1 MKDMHISYPTIT
13 EAICDFHFHFLEGK
27 EWEPSLPEELFKHIQ
42 DDYPEMES
50 VFEMGLQLESRPAGT
65 GTTFLPQS
73 QKVRFKHR
81 NRPLVLQFAENSLSV
96 STLFP
101 YQGWKRMREDVLS
114 TWRRV
119 EEILHPVQVDRV
131 GLRYINAF
139 KKEDM
144 NERLSDWLVAT
155 EYIPEGIVRSESGYF
170 LRSQSRLD
178 TENVLMITLGD
189 VKSASSNDEYGSI
202 IFDIDRIAEKV
213 IAPGTGKLEE
223 VLEQLHEDVREV
235 FFSAKGEK
243 LENLLHGGQNES
255 ESF

>member
-1 MKDMHISYPTIT
+1 MKDMQASYPHTTIT

-27 EWEPSLPEELFKHIQ
+27 EWKSSIPGELFKHIQ
-42 DDYPEMES
+42 DDYPEMET
-50 VFEMGLQLESRPAGT
+50 VLEVGLQLESRPTGT
-65 GTTFLPQS
+65 GTTFLPQL

-101 YQGWKRMREDVLS
+101 YQGWKTMRGDVLS

-119 EEILHPVQVDRV
+119 EEILHPAQIDRV

-155 EYIPEGIVRSESGYF
+155 DYIPEGIIRSEPGFF
-170 LRSQSRLD
+170 LRTQSRLD
-178 TENVLMITLGD
+178 AENVLMITLGD
-189 VKSASSNDEYGSI
+189 VKSTSSNDEYGSI

-213 IAPGTGKLEE
+213 ITPETGKLEE

-243 LENLLHGGQNES
+243 LENLLHRGS
-255 ESF
+255 E